1 MSKMLLTTTVSV
13 AGFLLASAV
22 AAPAFAQKPQGTPP
36 ADFWS
41 GWYVGGNVGG
51 SWGDTKLRTQ
61 VTPGSG
67 AGAISSGDAAA
78 IAAASHDTSNK
89 AGFTGGAQ
97 GGYNYIYN
105 NMWLFGV
112 EGDIGGMDIRSTST
126 KPIASTVTPGT
137 VYTLNQ
143 EVTSGWLITVR
154 PRVGYVYNRYMVYGT
169 IGFAWSNLKYA
180 ASISANNGLPT
191 LATDSSATKTGWAGG
206 LGVAYAY
213 SPNWHLRGEW
223 LYADLGHANA
233 ATLSRSTATIRPDD
247 NVAANLVRVGVDYR
261 F

>member
-1 MSKMLLTTTVSV
+1 MSKMLFTTTATV

-22 AAPAFAQKPQGTPP
+22 AAPAWAQKPQGTPP

-67 AGAISSGDAAA
+67 AGAISGGDAAA

-105 NMWLFGV
+105 NMWLFGL
-112 EGDIGGMDIRSTST
+112 EGDIGGMDIRSSST

-143 EVTSGWLITVR
+143 
-154 PRVGYVYNRYMVYGT
+154 
-169 IGFAWSNLKYA
+169 
-180 ASISANNGLPT
+180 
-191 LATDSSATKTGWAGG
+191 
-206 LGVAYAY
+206 
-213 SPNWHLRGEW
+213 
-223 LYADLGHANA
+223 
-233 ATLSRSTATIRPDD
+233 
-247 NVAANLVRVGVDYR
+247 
-261 F
+261 